1 MMGIAVLLT
10 IIMLAL
16 LLILFCVAAIQ
27 YRTNKTDICFLILLL
42 SGTGSV
48 AVLGYLLYMLHLA
61 RIF

>member
-1 MMGIAVLLT
+1 MGIAVLLT
-10 IIMLAL
+10 VIMLVL
-16 LLILFCVAAIQ
+16 LLIQFCVAAIQ

>member
-1 MMGIAVLLT
+1 MGMAVLLT
-10 IIMLAL
+10 VIMLAL

>member
-1 MMGIAVLLT
+1 MGIAVLLT
-10 IIMLAL
+10 VITLAL

>member
-1 MMGIAVLLT
+1 MGIAVLLT
-10 IIMLAL
+10 VIMLAL

>member
-10 IIMLAL
+10 VIMLAL

>member
-1 MMGIAVLLT
+1 MGIAVLLT
-10 IIMLAL
+10 VIMLVL

>member
-1 MMGIAVLLT
+1 MGITVLLT
-10 IIMLAL
+10 VIMLAL

-27 YRTNKTDICFLILLL
+27 YRTNKADICFLILLL

-48 AVLGYLLYMLHLA
+48 AVLGYLLYLLHVA